1 MDAAQE
7 DGERVL
13 TLGDGDEVYVVDHEA
28 VREQGGPGAGEVLA
42 REAGA
47 GGKSLSSG

>member
-7 DGERVL
+7 DGQRVL
-13 TLGDGDEVYVVDHEA
+13 TLGDGDEVYEVDHEA
-28 VREQGGPGAGEVLA
+28 VREQGGPGELLG